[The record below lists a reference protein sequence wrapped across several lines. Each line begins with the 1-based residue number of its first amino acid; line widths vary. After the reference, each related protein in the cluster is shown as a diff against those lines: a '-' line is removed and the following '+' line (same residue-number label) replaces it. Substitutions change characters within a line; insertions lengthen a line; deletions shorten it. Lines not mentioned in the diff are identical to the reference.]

1 MFRDSRP
8 SSLSVCLN
16 DENTN
21 QAAGFFQGR
30 TNWQR
35 KTEGGKEG
43 GKEGRQAERRK
54 AMRDVSMSDSLNWV
68 DFTAV
73 GISEEVFLTAPEI
86 QLEEWKQIKHKL
98 LKISSSSSQHATEP
112 D

>member
-1 MFRDSRP
+1 MRIQIKLP
-8 SSLSVCLN
+8 
-16 DENTN
+16 
-21 QAAGFFQGR
+21 GFSKDARTGKGR
-30 TNWQR
+30 Q
-35 KTEGGKEG
+35 
-43 GKEGRQAERRK
+43 KEGRKEGRKAERRK

>member
-1 MFRDSRP
+1 MMRIQIKLP
-8 SSLSVCLN
+8 
-16 DENTN
+16 
-21 QAAGFFQGR
+21 GFSKDARTGKGR
-30 TNWQR
+30 Q
-35 KTEGGKEG
+35 KEER
-43 GKEGRQAERRK
+43 KEGRKAERRK

>member
-21 QAAGFFQGR
+21 QAAGFFQG
-30 TNWQR
+30 T
-35 KTEGGKEG
+35 GKGRQKEER
-43 GKEGRQAERRK
+43 KEGRKAERRK